1 MSSPFLSLLEKET
14 VASFLSLVP
23 VVAGWKGTA
32 PVALEEEKKSKYGRG
47 FGNDDGC
54 RAWLLDLPN
63 PFRQGLLLLKF
74 NLDI

>member
-32 PVALEEEKKSKYGRG
+32 PVALEEEKKANMDVVSGTMMVAGRG
-47 FGNDDGC
+47 C
-54 RAWLLDLPN
+54 
-63 PFRQGLLLLKF
+63 
-74 NLDI
+74 